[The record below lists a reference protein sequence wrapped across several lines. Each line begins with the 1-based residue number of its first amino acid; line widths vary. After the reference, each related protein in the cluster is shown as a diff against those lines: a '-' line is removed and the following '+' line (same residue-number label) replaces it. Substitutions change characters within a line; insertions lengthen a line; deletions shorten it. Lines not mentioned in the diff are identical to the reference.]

1 LKVALWGLYRLCLFN
16 FRRDNMNRI
25 FLSLLALAAIA
36 LVVGQAVAGSGAQNA
51 TPNATGVMVVET
63 YSSSATVPENDMQPL
78 PGNPGVE
85 VAPVDSSTAQ
95 PVEVEE
101 DMLVEES
108 ED

>member
-1 LKVALWGLYRLCLFN
+1 
-16 FRRDNMNRI
+16 
-25 FLSLLALAAIA
+25 
-36 LVVGQAVAGSGAQNA
+36 
-51 TPNATGVMVVET
+51 MVVET

>member
-1 LKVALWGLYRLCLFN
+1 
-16 FRRDNMNRI
+16 
-25 FLSLLALAAIA
+25 
-36 LVVGQAVAGSGAQNA
+36 
-51 TPNATGVMVVET
+51 
-63 YSSSATVPENDMQPL
+63 
-78 PGNPGVE
+78 VE